1 MRKMATD
8 PANFPS
14 LVDSLKFDCNWVGWE
29 RTCNLDQRASQAEGR
44 GFESLL
50 PLQSRSPHVA
60 RRAGHSRV
68 RDSWTIRLLNTEPG
82 QVPARPRVA
91 GHRYPGVRDDGL
103 FIEGLGSLEGVLA
116 GERGAAEGGDRRDA
130 ASGLRGVAGARS
142 LAHICLRNPG

>member
-50 PLQSRSPHVA
+50 PLQPRSPYVA
-60 RRAGHSRV
+60 R
-68 RDSWTIRLLNTEPG
+68 
-82 QVPARPRVA
+82 
-91 GHRYPGVRDDGL
+91 
-103 FIEGLGSLEGVLA
+103 
-116 GERGAAEGGDRRDA
+116 
-130 ASGLRGVAGARS
+130 ASGPFSCPGSIDHL
-142 LAHICLRNPG
+142 LAEQGN